1 MSTKKKRNP
10 ISSGVRKNRR
20 YVNGEAVD
28 ASNSSRIAVM
38 KGAQKTSKTTGKS
51 TTSDAD
57 TTQVAASFL
66 ENVNIGVCSGMDQ
79 DYSLLNVQTDKE
91 TIDNPNISSGVSL
104 GKSGTDKKVKATD
117 KFANSDDPFYEPDGN
132 VPIVALSTQEST
144 QRAISNMKSLKVAV
158 DLINLNESL
167 GYEEQLKQLTSMPK

>member
-28 ASNSSRIAVM
+28 ASNSNRIAVM

-51 TTSDAD
+51 TASDAD

-66 ENVNIGVCSGMDQ
+66 ENVNIGVCYGMDQ

-91 TIDNPNISSGVSL
+91 TIDNPNISTPPSRD
-104 GKSGTDKKVKATD
+104 KSATDKKVKATD
-117 KFANSDDPFYEPDGN
+117 KFANANDPIYEPDGN
-132 VPIVALSTQEST
+132 IPIRAASIQEDT

-158 DLINLNESL
+158 DLVSLNESL
-167 GYEEQLKQLTSMPK
+167 ASQEQLKQWG